1 MKLLICGKGG
11 SGKSTVSVL
20 MARAFQRMGKRVLL
34 VDADESNLGLHRLA
48 GSPSAETLLEALPD
62 RIDEIESYDF
72 GRDVVRSERS
82 YDFALV
88 SIFANL
94 DTLKH
99 YARLNIDDLRKT
111 HARTHPRER
120 DT

>member
-1 MKLLICGKGG
+1 MITHVVMMKFKPG
-11 SGKSTVSVL
+11 VS
-20 MARAFQRMGKRVLL
+20 
-34 VDADESNLGLHRLA
+34 DADIGDL
-48 GSPSAETLLEALPD
+48 ETLLEALPD

-99 YARLNIDDLRKT
+99 YQ
-111 HARTHPRER
+111 THPDHLVVVEKLKAICASIIAVDYENAPYRTKSADEPDPWEAKDLFR
-120 DT
+120 RP